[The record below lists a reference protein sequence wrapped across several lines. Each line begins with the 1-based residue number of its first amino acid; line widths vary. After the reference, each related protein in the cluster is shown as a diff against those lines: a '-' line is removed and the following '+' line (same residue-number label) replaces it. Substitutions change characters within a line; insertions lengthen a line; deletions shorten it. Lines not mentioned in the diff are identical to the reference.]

1 MPATFRALRYAGYR
15 YLWLGQLGHSAAMWM
30 EQVVRPLLVLELTH
44 SPLQVGLVVAVRM
57 APQFLFG
64 LLAGVIADR
73 YNKRRV
79 LLGSQLVTLIMHLT
93 LALLILGGK
102 IAVWQVFVTAFISGG
117 SMAFNQPARQT
128 LIPSLVPS
136 EIMLN
141 AIALNTAA
149 MNAMRVLG
157 AGLAGFLLIYFDY
170 GQVYLVNAVLF
181 VFVLWTTV
189 RIGSVEKRPL
199 ADQPVPT
206 PKPREKTSIFQDLL
220 EGFRYMGANRRV
232 LYLVAMALI
241 LFLIGQPYQQVFVPL
256 LALNVLHIG
265 RSGAGWMLAL
275 TGIGALIGS
284 LTMASVK
291 KFRRRGL
298 ILISFLCVF
307 GAALILLSQSRW
319 FIFSAVALIFAG
331 AMTTAYNSL
340 NLSLLIEETP
350 REFHG
355 RVISLMSLDRGFVS
369 LGAVLAGGLAEALG
383 PQLGL
388 FALALSCLALTALFF
403 FTVPNIRKLN

>member
-1 MPATFRALRYAGYR
+1 
-15 YLWLGQLGHSAAMWM
+15 M
-30 EQVVRPLLVLELTH
+30 EQVVRPLLILELTH

-57 APQFLFG
+57 VPQFLFG

-73 YNKRRV
+73 YNKRLV
-79 LLGSQLVTLIMHLT
+79 LLGSQFLTLTMHLI
-93 LALLILGGK
+93 LALLILSGK

-136 EIMLN
+136 EILLN

-149 MNAMRVLG
+149 MNTMRVLG
-157 AGLAGFLLIYFDY
+157 AGMAGLLLIYFDY
-170 GQVYLVNAVLF
+170 GQVYLLNAVLF

-189 RIGSVEKRPL
+189 RIGSVEKSP
-199 ADQPVPT
+199 AKDQPGLT
-206 PKPREKTSIFQDLL
+206 AKPRKSTSILQDLL

-256 LALNVLHIG
+256 LALKVLHIG

-291 KFRRRGL
+291 KLRRRGL
-298 ILISFLCVF
+298 ILMSFLCIF
-307 GAALILLSQSRW
+307 GSALILLSQSQR
-319 FIFSAVALIFAG
+319 FLFSAAALILAG
-331 AMTTAYNSL
+331 GMTTAYNSL

-350 REFHG
+350 REFYG

-388 FALALSCLALTALFF
+388 FSLALSCLALTAIFF
-403 FTVPNIRKLN
+403 FTVPAIRKLT